1 MRDLRHFAN
10 FKHEN
15 LMHQLYKSN
24 QGRGGFSTVTESSIR
39 KQILRKLGFCVLII
53 ILFFTANS
61 CKDKTLDNL
70 NSNLRGDG
78 SSYAVKVDIFSL
90 VDLDSKS
97 REYMLNGDFD
107 KAQVYAERQLYVA
120 KELDYKQE
128 IALAYN
134 RLGHIEQLQKKY
146 NKALENYIWQL
157 YYAEKSNELAQVA
170 DANDN
175 IGKVFYLAGDMTNA
189 YTFYSKAASVWYD
202 IHAQAQLAGS
212 LRSQG
217 LALMNQKDYE
227 RALYNFQDA
236 LKYRESMK
244 DENLILDSYNDI
256 GALYYVQNKL
266 DSAKAYYNKSLELKI
281 DKVDIQLAYVYL
293 NLGLIFIKE
302 EKWEEAYRHF
312 LRSEA
317 IAKTEKDNYVL
328 TYSQELL
335 GDVLL
340 HQHNPSKA
348 LEYLEEGLALS
359 KQIENTKLQSG
370 IEELLITCYH
380 QLKKTDEA
388 QAHYQSHTSLQASIS
403 KTDQQAALDQQQNC
417 QELLKTYTS
426 TTKEIR
432 VLWWKWLWAKGVEA
446 TSGLFVLLLGFA
458 VVRWVVKLVKHTKD
472 HLKIM
477 DVVIAMLDKYLSDWD
492 EWPKLRRRL
501 TNVGNHLNRLT
512 AWVGIFRKRSN

>member
-1 MRDLRHFAN
+1 VYEVKADYNTLINLDIRS
-10 FKHEN
+10 HEYLQN
-15 LMHQLYKSN
+15 
-24 QGRGGFSTVTESSIR
+24 
-39 KQILRKLGFCVLII
+39 
-53 ILFFTANS
+53 
-61 CKDKTLDNL
+61 D
-70 NSNLRGDG
+70 
-78 SSYAVKVDIFSL
+78 
-90 VDLDSKS
+90 
-97 REYMLNGDFD
+97 DFD
-107 KAQVYAERQLYVA
+107 KAQVYAERLLYVA
-120 KELDYKQE
+120 KELGSYGHM
-128 IALAYN
+128 ARAYS
-134 RLGHIEQLQKKY
+134 RLGYVEFQQKKY
-146 NKALENYIWQL
+146 NKSLENYIWQV
-157 YYAEKSNELAQVA
+157 YYAEKNEDELLIAEGY
-170 DANDN
+170 DN
-175 IGKVFYLAGDMTNA
+175 IAKVFYLAGDMTNA
-189 YTFYSKAASVWYD
+189 YTFYDKSSGLWRHLCDGVRAAESFRSKGLVLQHQKEYD
-202 IHAQAQLAGS
+202 KAFYA
-212 LRSQG
+212 
-217 LALMNQKDYE
+217 
-227 RALYNFQDA
+227 FQEG
-236 LKYRESMK
+236 LKYGEALENK
-244 DENLILDSYNDI
+244 DMIADSYNHI

-266 DSAKAYYNKSLELKI
+266 DSAKEYYYKSLALKEE
-281 DKVDIQLAYVYL
+281 KVDIALAYVYF
-293 NLGLIFIKE
+293 NLGLIAVKE
-302 EKWEEAYRHF
+302 EKWEEAYAYF

-317 IAKTEKDNYVL
+317 IAKAEKDSDMIASNDEQL
-328 TYSQELL
+328 ANI
-335 GDVLL
+335 LL

-348 LEYLEEGLALS
+348 LGYLEEGLALS
-359 KQIENTKLQSG
+359 KQIDNAKLQSG

>member
-202 IHAQAQLAGS
+202 IHAQARLAES

-227 RALYNFQDA
+227 RALYNFRDA
-236 LKYRESMK
+236 LKYGETLENK
-244 DENLILDSYNDI
+244 DMIVDAYNDI
-256 GALYYVQNKL
+256 GTLYHLQNKL
-266 DSAKAYYNKSLELKI
+266 DSAKVYYQKSFVIRK
-281 DKVDIQLAYVYL
+281 DKNDINLAYVYF
-293 NLGLIFIKE
+293 NLGLIAVKE
-302 EKWEEAYRHF
+302 EKWEEANGCFIQSQVISKAEH
-312 LRSEA
+312 
-317 IAKTEKDNYVL
+317 DNYVTARNEEQL
-328 TYSQELL
+328 ANI
-335 GDVLL
+335 LL

-348 LEYLEEGLALS
+348 LGYLEEGLALS
-359 KQIENTKLQSG
+359 KKIDNAKLQSG

-388 QAHYQSHTSLQASIS
+388 QVHHQVYVKLQASIS

-501 TNVGNHLNRLT
+501 TNLGNHLNRLT
-512 AWVGIFRKRSN
+512 AWVSIFRKRSN

>member
-1 MRDLRHFAN
+1 
-10 FKHEN
+10 
-15 LMHQLYKSN
+15 MHQLYKSN
-24 QGRGGFSTVTESSIR
+24 QGRGGFSTKNLTSIR
-39 KQILRKLGFCVLII
+39 RKTLRRIPFFILII
-53 ILFFTANS
+53 FLFFTANS

-90 VDLDSKS
+90 VDLQNKS

-128 IALAYN
+128 ITLAY
-134 RLGHIEQLQKKY
+134 RQLGYIELQQKKY

-175 IGKVFYLAGDMTNA
+175 IAKVFYLAGDMTNA

-202 IHAQAQLAGS
+202 IHAQARLAGS

-244 DENLILDSYNDI
+244 DKNLIIDSYNDI

-281 DKVDIQLAYVYL
+281 DKVDIQLAYIYF
-293 NLGLIFIKE
+293 NLGLIAVKE
-302 EKWEEAYRHF
+302 EKWEEAYGYF

-317 IAKTEKDNYVL
+317 IAKAEKDSDMIASNDEQL
-328 TYSQELL
+328 ANI
-335 GDVLL
+335 LL

-348 LEYLEEGLALS
+348 LGYLEEGLALS
-359 KQIENTKLQSG
+359 KQIGNAKLQSG

-403 KTDQQAALDQQQNC
+403 KTDQQAALGQQQNC

-458 VVRWVVKLVKHTKD
+458 LVRWVVKLVKHTKD

-501 TNVGNHLNRLT
+501 TNMGNHLSRLT
-512 AWVGIFRKRSN
+512 AWVSIFRKRSN